1 MYFLPYTQTIQYEP
15 SGYRRLEG
23 ATMSARSIQLSVAG
37 APENYESLLRNIV
50 ADVNPSLSVGNVR
63 SYSEQVAVQFNQQR
77 LIARLTGIFSLLA
90 LLLASVGLYGV
101 TSYNV
106 TQRTGEIG
114 VRMALGA
121 NRANVVAMILR
132 HAFTQVGIGL
142 CIGIPL
148 AILCG
153 IYLAHQLYGVGRFN
167 LIALGG
173 AVLVLTL
180 CTLIAGLVPARRAAS
195 IDPMEALRIE

>member
-23 ATMSARSIQLSVAG
+23 ATMSARSIQLNVAG
-37 APENYESLLRNIV
+37 APENYESLLRNII
-50 ADVNPSLSVGNVR
+50 ADVNPSLSIGNVR
-63 SYSEQVAVQFNQQR
+63 SYSEQMAIQFNQQR
-77 LIARLTGIFSLLA
+77 LIARLTDLFSLLA

-106 TQRTGEIG
+106 ARRTSEIG

-121 NRANVVAMILR
+121 NRANVVGMVLR
-132 HAFTQVGIGL
+132 SAFAQIGIGL
-142 CIGIPL
+142 AIGIPL
-148 AILCG
+148 AILCDV
-153 IYLAHQLYGVGRFN
+153 YLAHQLYNVSRFN
-167 LIALGG
+167 PIALGG
-173 AVLVLTL
+173 AIFILSL
-180 CTLIAGLVPARRAAS
+180 CAFIAGIIPARRAAS